1 MKKAIGIT
9 GGIATGKTTVSK
21 MIAEAG
27 YKVIDADQIAHEVE
41 AKNTIGLKLIVDKF
55 GKMVL
60 RTDGSLDRKELGKI
74 VFNDKNKLQ
83 ELNEILQPII
93 KQKLLDEISLAKEG
107 QETIFFEIQLLFER
121 GYQEYLDKTIVVYSS
136 KEVEISR
143 LMIRN
148 HLSLGEAQKRISA
161 QMDLDQKVKMADIVI
176 QNDSDQKSLRKQV
189 DQLLI
194 QL

>member
-1 MKKAIGIT
+1 MGKTIGIT

-21 MIAEAG
+21 MITEAG
-27 YKVIDADQIAHEVE
+27 YKVIDADRIAHEVE

-55 GKMVL
+55 GKIVL
-60 RTDGSLDRKELGKI
+60 RTDGSLDRKKLGKI

-83 ELNEILQPII
+83 ELNGILQPII
-93 KQKLLDEISLAKEG
+93 KQKLLSEISSAKEG
-107 QETIFFEIQLLFER
+107 QETVFFEIQLLFER

-136 KEVEISR
+136 KKVEISR
-143 LMIRN
+143 LMTRN
-148 HLSLGEAQKRISA
+148 HLSLDEAQKRVRA
-161 QMDLDQKVKMADIVI
+161 QMDLDQKVKMADVVI
-176 QNDSDQKSLRKQV
+176 RNNSDQKSLREQV